1 MRAREFM
8 TSPVIAV
15 TPDVPIHEAA
25 ALLSSHGFTALAV
38 VDGQRLVGVVTDA
51 DLLRGEHTDHRPG
64 ETPVRAVMS
73 TPVLGVDPDAP
84 IGAVAR
90 IMVEDHVRWVPV
102 VAGAALVGVVTRRDL
117 VRVMAH
123 TGT

>member
-1 MRAREFM
+1 MRARDFM

-15 TPDVPIHEAA
+15 TPNVPIREAA

-38 VDGQRLVGVVTDA
+38 VDGERLVGVVTEA
-51 DLLRGEHTDHRPG
+51 DLLRGKHTDHRSG
-64 ETPVRAVMS
+64 ETSVRTVMA

-90 IMVEDHVRWVPV
+90 IMLEDHVRWLPV
-102 VAGAALVGVVTRRDL
+102 LDGSALVGVVTRRDL
-117 VRVMAH
+117 VRVMARA
-123 TGT
+123 